1 MRLAVVED
9 QIEVLK
15 SLEKFLKKRGVENI
29 YTFTGKEKVEDIING
44 ILNTDILILD
54 IDLGKISG
62 IDILKSVREKNKSLP
77 IILITAYTTAENIIE
92 ATKYGIRDILEKPF
106 EITELLNIIEKI
118 KNDLKKDKNGILIS
132 EVEDDFVGSYETLGD
147 VYKKIGIAASNDM
160 SVFITGETGVGKEVV
175 ARLIAKYSNKN
186 FIAVNCAAIP
196 KDLFESELFGY
207 ERNAFTGATER
218 KIGLIELANN
228 GILFLDEIGEMPL
241 ELQSKLLRFLET
253 KTFYRLGGTKLLIS
267 NVKIVSASNIDVS
280 EYIKEKKFRQDL
292 YYRLSQITIKIK
304 PLRERKSDIPKLIQH
319 FISKA
324 NEELKTNI
332 YGIDKKAEDM
342 LLNYNFPGNV
352 RELKN
357 IIYSACLNRYT
368 GYITEE
374 DIKLIPE
381 NRYNLSIEQVID
393 KLIEEFGI
401 ENVAVLSRKLEELII
416 LKTFEK
422 TGRNISLTAK
432 LLDLARNTLKSKL
445 NSILDKNSIK

>member
-54 IDLGKISG
+54 INLGKISG

-118 KNDLKKDKNGILIS
+118 KNDLKKDKNEILIS
-132 EVEDDFVGSYETLGD
+132 EVENDFIGSYETLGD

-160 SVFITGETGVGKEVV
+160 NVFIAGETGVGKEVV

-207 ERNAFTGATER
+207 EKNAFTGATER

-253 KTFYRLGGTKLLIS
+253 KTFYRLGGTKLLTS

-304 PLRERKSDIPKLIQH
+304 PLRERKSDIPKLIRH

-332 YGIDKKAEDM
+332 YGIDKKAEDR
-342 LLNYNFPGNV
+342 LLNYDFPGNV

-357 IIYSACLNRYT
+357 IIYSACLNRYS

-374 DIKLIPE
+374 DIKLNPE
-381 NRYNLSIEQVID
+381 NRCNLSIEQVID

-401 ENVAVLSRKLEELII
+401 ENVAALSRKLEELII